1 MAAHRP
7 HSFAQEAIRR
17 SHISPM
23 GQHGVDQPTVV
34 IDSSKQVPPAPAE
47 SYIGLIHLPG
57 A

>member
-34 IDSSKQVPPAPAE
+34 IDRSKQVPPAPAD